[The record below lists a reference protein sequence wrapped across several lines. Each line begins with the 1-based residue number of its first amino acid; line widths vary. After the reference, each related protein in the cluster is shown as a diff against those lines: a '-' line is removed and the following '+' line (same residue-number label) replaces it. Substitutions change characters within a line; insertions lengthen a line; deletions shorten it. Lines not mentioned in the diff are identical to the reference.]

1 MRTVLFALLFAAT
14 VSAQALNVIP
24 SPPDVAAP
32 PKDAK
37 KTPSGLAS
45 KVLQP
50 GTGKDHP
57 RADEIVTVN
66 YTGWTT
72 DGKMFDSSV
81 TRGST
86 ASFPLNR
93 VIAGWT
99 EWLQLLA
106 VGWRR

>member
-1 MRTVLFALLFAAT
+1 MSSISVPDDVLFPERITMRTAFFALLFAAT
-14 VSAQALNVIP
+14 VSAQTPSVIP
-24 SPPDVAAP
+24 PPSDVAAP

-45 KVLQP
+45 KVLLP

-57 RADEIVTVN
+57 RADELVTVN

-81 TRGST
+81 TRGKT
-86 ASFPLNR
+86 D
-93 VIAGWT
+93 T
-99 EWLQLLA
+99 
-106 VGWRR
+106 